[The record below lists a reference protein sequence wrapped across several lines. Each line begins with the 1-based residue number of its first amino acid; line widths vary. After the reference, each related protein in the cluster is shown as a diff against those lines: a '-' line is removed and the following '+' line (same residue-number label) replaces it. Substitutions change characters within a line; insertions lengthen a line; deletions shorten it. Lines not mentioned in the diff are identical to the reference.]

1 MRLNIGGGG
10 LRSLLL
16 CLVLFLTAF
25 SSATAHEAWSV
36 DVAQMLMADQWD
48 MEAGEQPAVVG
59 YVIHLVEV
67 ERSLAHSLGFQMEL
81 ETKESPGLWLVAGRD
96 LDLSFQLEGPL
107 TWSAQSQI
115 HLDGDHQA
123 KSYDSWLVT
132 MDGEPLH
139 VDVSKMKVPPDP
151 HQSKEERLEITIF
164 AKTIQDE
171 RIESEIHI
179 SYETLQGSAAE
190 VSTTHWVSAATDQP
204 LAVVARQVN
213 TGRRTEYQYFA
224 VYVAG
229 SLIPAELIPDDA
241 PVWPMGSVKGIEQ
254 FMAGVPQQRW
264 AEVGVSLA
272 RGQENWGWQLDGSF
286 PLGDKHRVYG
296 QVGAVPDTAYLLG
309 AEGSVNSELHFVA
322 EAVAGQGQ
330 QPFLRFGVRDDVY
343 LSENLLLSASLLPFT
358 FSFESWKPAM
368 VFNWRVKAELL
379 QEDYGLWY
387 QLDNDKSVLRHTI
400 GASVFPNRSVGAKV
414 SWSWDGQSGS
424 VFMAGIQI
432 RF

>member
-16 CLVLFLTAF
+16 CLVLLLTAF

-264 AEVGVSLA
+264 AEVGVSLTTA
-272 RGQENWGWQLDGSF
+272 KRIGDGSWMALF
-286 PLGDKHRVYG
+286 RWETSTGCTGKWEQCQTQHIFSVPRVRSTPNCTLSLKRLPAKVNNRFCALAFEMTYI
-296 QVGAVPDTAYLLG
+296 
-309 AEGSVNSELHFVA
+309 SVKTCCCRLHCC
-322 EAVAGQGQ
+322 
-330 QPFLRFGVRDDVY
+330 P
-343 LSENLLLSASLLPFT
+343 SLSAL
-358 FSFESWKPAM
+358 
-368 VFNWRVKAELL
+368 RV
-379 QEDYGLWY
+379 
-387 QLDNDKSVLRHTI
+387 
-400 GASVFPNRSVGAKV
+400 
-414 SWSWDGQSGS
+414 GS
-424 VFMAGIQI
+424 RPWCLTGG
-432 RF
+432 